1 MSIAIN
7 SNQAATRA
15 SLNMKR
21 VSDRLGKSLNRLS
34 SGMRITTPGED
45 AGGMAVGMKLQ
56 STLRR
61 AKASMQN
68 TQNGI
73 SFLQMQD
80 SVLKVAGD
88 IVDRMA
94 ELKSFFND
102 VSKNDMDRETY
113 NHEFHELQ
121 KELGTL
127 KRQKFNGVSL
137 FAQREPDNNPL
148 KIITSDDG
156 LGEHIELNRMGL
168 FENMKSKYGAD
179 GVLNTGAS
187 GMFRQVVGDFTKD
200 GGTLDAK
207 PGYTSRNYSKGE
219 VLFKNGGAPD
229 DAGYFMALQDVK
241 AGARIED
248 TASPTSQWIRISD
261 SQGKGFAESY
271 PDAAEYDP
279 YSMKYNSKGDQVAYL
294 KGDILKVPAH
304 FASTGSY
311 LYIKAEADVPRGMTL
326 GDIFSRE
333 NDVLSNIGEGKYFS
347 FVGEDSLDG
356 AKPTTEYIRANIN
369 YPEPTSVV
377 NTGGLMTAADLIEL
391 LKSNAANGYTP
402 DHISSEVNGQK
413 EILTPAFD
421 WGLSEFNS
429 KASYNW
435 GDMVFKDDTD
445 QILQMNQNVKGSW
458 SAGRYA
464 DGDFVLYDGVWHS
477 VNQLT
482 GASATDRPTNPDT
495 TDAFFDTNGYSSGD
509 AVVADNKQVVVATSV
524 MQGEFNPYAD
534 YSGGQVVHQG
544 TVFYELS
551 DDDATALSNDWTAG
565 DPAANTLVRH
575 NGQYYMRNATT
586 TGFDS
591 SVNPA
596 DAAVGWDALGSSLA
610 AIAASGATGI
620 TLDDVT
626 SDVDDEATSGASN
639 TGAYFKLSPFQ
650 VYDIADGTTVIS
662 DPTLSLG
669 GSTGDVTGS
678 TPATDSYLNLNNTKY
693 WTKTHYGSL
702 DGITVNKSYQYG
714 DNIFHQGKHYI
725 YTSHLSSDHSTFLEG
740 ADPNSGYTEFD
751 VLKRMGAV
759 TELTMYV
766 DTVAGGGNGNLPS
779 GVYYRPNQSLDY
791 VDRLPN
797 SGDVRTGGAERRTDA
812 PLPPGDEIFG
822 SADDSMYGGLNAGND
837 GIYGTADDYYASTID
852 PNIAR
857 NGGQIDADA
866 DNNKNLLDTSN
877 GLEDFSVADFV
888 DYIQSVANFRA
899 VNGGIMSRLNYAT
912 NILEENEVNLEAAV
926 SRIMD
931 VDMAKESARLAQ
943 QSVKLQASAS
953 MITQANQL
961 NQVVLQ
967 LLQ

>member
-1 MSIAIN
+1 VLQI
-7 SNQAATRA
+7 QVHT
-15 SLNMKR
+15 LN
-21 VSDRLGKSLNRLS
+21 
-34 SGMRITTPGED
+34 
-45 AGGMAVGMKLQ
+45 
-56 STLRR
+56 
-61 AKASMQN
+61 
-68 TQNGI
+68 
-73 SFLQMQD
+73 
-80 SVLKVAGD
+80 
-88 IVDRMA
+88 
-94 ELKSFFND
+94 
-102 VSKNDMDRETY
+102 Y
-113 NHEFHELQ
+113 
-121 KELGTL
+121 
-127 KRQKFNGVSL
+127 
-137 FAQREPDNNPL
+137 
-148 KIITSDDG
+148 
-156 LGEHIELNRMGL
+156 
-168 FENMKSKYGAD
+168 
-179 GVLNTGAS
+179 
-187 GMFRQVVGDFTKD
+187 
-200 GGTLDAK
+200 
-207 PGYTSRNYSKGE
+207 
-219 VLFKNGGAPD
+219 
-229 DAGYFMALQDVK
+229 
-241 AGARIED
+241 
-248 TASPTSQWIRISD
+248 
-261 SQGKGFAESY
+261 
-271 PDAAEYDP
+271 
-279 YSMKYNSKGDQVAYL
+279 
-294 KGDILKVPAH
+294 
-304 FASTGSY
+304 
-311 LYIKAEADVPRGMTL
+311 
-326 GDIFSRE
+326 
-333 NDVLSNIGEGKYFS
+333 
-347 FVGEDSLDG
+347 
-356 AKPTTEYIRANIN
+356 
-369 YPEPTSVV
+369 
-377 NTGGLMTAADLIEL
+377 
-391 LKSNAANGYTP
+391 
-402 DHISSEVNGQK
+402 
-413 EILTPAFD
+413 
-421 WGLSEFNS
+421 
-429 KASYNW
+429 
-435 GDMVFKDDTD
+435 
-445 QILQMNQNVKGSW
+445 
-458 SAGRYA
+458 
-464 DGDFVLYDGVWHS
+464 
-477 VNQLT
+477 
-482 GASATDRPTNPDT
+482 
-495 TDAFFDTNGYSSGD
+495 
-509 AVVADNKQVVVATSV
+509 
-524 MQGEFNPYAD
+524 
-534 YSGGQVVHQG
+534 
-544 TVFYELS
+544 
-551 DDDATALSNDWTAG
+551 
-565 DPAANTLVRH
+565 
-575 NGQYYMRNATT
+575 
-586 TGFDS
+586 
-591 SVNPA
+591 
-596 DAAVGWDALGSSLA
+596 
-610 AIAASGATGI
+610 
-620 TLDDVT
+620 
-626 SDVDDEATSGASN
+626 
-639 TGAYFKLSPFQ
+639 PFQ